1 MSWTGHFRQRV
12 WSANDPP
19 KHRDLNSCLQLHYQ
33 SHYVVSHHTET
44 WHLHACRVSWLLA
57 KLANTAAKQRLAV
70 CRASLQ
76 QRSLPIRVGNKTT
89 CFAQVLCRAPNHSLT
104 QEVKRMSNG
113 AWRDGSGAK
122 GICWANT
129 RTSVL
134 RPSPRYKTGCCHICN
149 PSTMGSRGRWVI
161 GA

>member
-19 KHRDLNSCLQLHYQ
+19 KSQRSELMSATPL
-33 SHYVVSHHTET
+33 SVIET
-44 WHLHACRVSWLLA
+44 WHLHACRVSWLLV

-89 CFAQVLCRAPNHSLT
+89 CFAQVLCWAPNHSLT

-122 GICWANT
+122 GVCWANT

-149 PSTMGSRGRWVI
+149 PGTMGSRGRWVT